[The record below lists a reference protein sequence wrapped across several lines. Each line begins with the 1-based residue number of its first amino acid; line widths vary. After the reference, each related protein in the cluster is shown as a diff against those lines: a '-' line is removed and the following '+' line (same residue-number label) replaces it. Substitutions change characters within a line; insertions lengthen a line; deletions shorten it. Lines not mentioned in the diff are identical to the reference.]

1 MYIFREVAIYLD
13 GHGSKISQNL
23 QSLGD
28 RQDMAALSTKR
39 ELAATSAMQSTNV
52 SRVLFVSEVAV
63 EEPSSLDRLLIAL
76 SRVSL
81 VGLEAC

>member
-1 MYIFREVAIYLD
+1 MDIFREVAIYLD
-13 GHGSKISQNL
+13 GHASKISQNL

-52 SRVLFVSEVAV
+52 SRVPFVSVKLRSKNL
-63 EEPSSLDRLLIAL
+63 PLWIAF
-76 SRVSL
+76 
-81 VGLEAC
+81 

>member
-1 MYIFREVAIYLD
+1 MNIFREVAIYLD

-39 ELAATSAMQSTNV
+39 ELAATSAMQSKHIQGPF
-52 SRVLFVSEVAV
+52 RLCEVAV